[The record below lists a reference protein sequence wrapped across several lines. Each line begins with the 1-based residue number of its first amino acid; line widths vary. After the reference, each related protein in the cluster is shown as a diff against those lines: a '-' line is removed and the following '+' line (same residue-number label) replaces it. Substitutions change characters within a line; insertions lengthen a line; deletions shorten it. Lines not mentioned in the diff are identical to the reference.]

1 MLHLILYYIILYYI
15 IIFAPISVSIYTL
28 FYISILQEPLFTDNG
43 KEGKLAT
50 MHVMVTGL
58 ALLHKKCLI
67 MEDTTKGRQSC

>member
-1 MLHLILYYIILYYI
+1 MLHLA
-15 IIFAPISVSIYTL
+15 IFGPTSVSIHTSL
-28 FYISILQEPLFTDNG
+28 YISVLQEPLFTDNG

-67 MEDTTKGRQSC
+67 MEDTTKGRQNC